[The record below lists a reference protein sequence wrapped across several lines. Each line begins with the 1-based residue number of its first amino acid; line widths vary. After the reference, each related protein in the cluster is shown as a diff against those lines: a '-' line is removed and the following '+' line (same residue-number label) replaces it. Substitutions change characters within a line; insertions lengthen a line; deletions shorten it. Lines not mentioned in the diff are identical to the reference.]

1 MRVGGGNEEVEK
13 VSLMDNSFKSSDY
26 GEKDNIWRE
35 ENEGLRRIF
44 FFSFNQ
50 KRDSKEYF
58 EFEGRGAVEKKG
70 EGR

>member
-44 FFSFNQ
+44 FFI
-50 KRDSKEYF
+50 
-58 EFEGRGAVEKKG
+58 
-70 EGR
+70 